1 MRARKLLIVM
11 AIFVG
16 FAPRVGAERQVLE
29 AILVRVNDRIVT
41 ISEFRRRLEQE
52 LAQRPQPTSRDDLE
66 KFAKSFLNAMVDE
79 MVLLERANEKKVTID
94 DAQVDQAI
102 KGLREENGLTDD
114 TQFQQALASSGLTV
128 DALRERYRQT
138 MTVQRTVQSEVK
150 ATEIT
155 EEEVRALYEKDH
167 EDFKVPEKAE
177 LEQLFFPVAQDD
189 SDRQAVL
196 GRARGLV
203 QRVHTGADLKA
214 EATLAGV
221 ELQTLGAIP
230 VSDLREELKDAIA
243 GVPEGGLTEPLVVP
257 GGYQVL
263 RLVRRI
269 PAGYQPFEEV
279 RETLRRKLS
288 QERFQGQTEGL
299 VDRLKKNYLVEVHE
313 DLLPNAL
320 VGLTHG

>member
-1 MRARKLLIVM
+1 MKSRTWLIAL
-11 AIFVG
+11 AIMIGV
-16 FAPRVGAERQVLE
+16 AARVGAERQVLE

-41 ISEFRRRLEQE
+41 VSEFRKRLEQD
-52 LAQRPQPTSRDDLE
+52 LAQRPQPISQEDLE
-66 KFAKSFLNAMVDE
+66 KFAKGYLQSIVDE
-79 MVLLERANEKKVTID
+79 MVLLERANEKNVTVD

-102 KGLREENGLTDD
+102 KGLREDNNLTDD
-114 TQFQQALASSGLTV
+114 KQFEQALASAGLTV
-128 DALRERYRQT
+128 DGLRERYRQT

-150 ATEIT
+150 PTEIT

-167 EDFKVPEKAE
+167 EDYRVPEKAE
-177 LEQLFFPVAQDD
+177 LEQLFFPVADDD
-189 SDRQAVL
+189 SDRQQVL

-203 QRVHTGADLKA
+203 ERVQGGADLKA

-230 VSDLREELKDAIA
+230 IGDLREELRRAIA
-243 GVPEGGLTEPLVVP
+243 DLPEGGLTAPLTVP

-269 PAGYQPFEEV
+269 PAGYQPFEDV
-279 RETLRRKLS
+279 REALRRKLS
-288 QERFQGQTEGL
+288 QQRFQDQTQGL

-313 DLLPNAL
+313 DLLPRVLA
-320 VGLTHG
+320 GLSHG